1 MKNREEG
8 RAGALPPRREGDGGS
23 RDWSL
28 LIEDGIAKTNEPVSS
43 AVAEPEATTLRHEPH
58 EPPRQHL
65 PTKLFEKRTKVHNK
79 RIDGPFR
86 RFKWAV
92 MAITLVIYY
101 ATPWI
106 RWDRGPYAP
115 DQAVLVDLAN
125 RRFYMFGIEI
135 WPHEFYFVAGLLIMA
150 AIGLFFTTSAVGRA
164 WCGYAC
170 PQTVWTDLL
179 QHVDRFVDG
188 DRNARIRLDAAPW
201 GPRKIARRA
210 FKYAI
215 YLVIAFW
222 TGGAWIMYFADAPT
236 LVRDFWAGEAA
247 PAAYITVAIL
257 TLTTFTLGGFMREQV
272 CIYMCPWP
280 RIQTAMMDEKSLL
293 VTYKD
298 WRGEPRGSLKKAQRS
313 PGKVGDC
320 IDCLNC
326 VAVCPTGID
335 IREGPQIG
343 CITCGLCI
351 DACDRVMA
359 EVGRPRGLID
369 YATLED
375 CRKEAAGEP
384 ARGPWQAVLRPRTI
398 IYFLIWGSVGLAMLF
413 ALGVRDHVGLT
424 VAPDR
429 NPPFVL
435 LSDGSIRN
443 TYTLRLRNMEGR
455 PRQMEVALQGLPEGR
470 MWTDGGQRRD
480 ASPTL
485 MVAVPADQVRA
496 IRAYVV
502 APRGTGA
509 KEVAFRLT
517 SLDEQHET
525 ASVEARF
532 DAPGGEP

>member
-1 MKNREEG
+1 MKNRDPG
-8 RAGALPPRREGDGGS
+8 RASSAPPRREGEE
-23 RDWSL
+23 RDWSVVV
-28 LIEDGIAKTNEPVSS
+28 EDGRAKTSEPVSS

-58 EPPRQHL
+58 EPPRQPL

-86 RFKWAV
+86 RFKWFV
-92 MAITLVIYY
+92 MFVTLAIYY
-101 ATPWI
+101 GTPWI

-135 WPHEFYFVAGLLIMA
+135 WPHEFYYVAGLLIMA
-150 AIGLFFTTSAVGRA
+150 ALGLFLVTSAVGRA

-170 PQTVWTDLL
+170 PQTVWTDLF

-188 DRNARIRLDAAPW
+188 DRNARMRLDAAPM
-201 GPRKIARRA
+201 GPKKFAKRS
-210 FKYAI
+210 FKYTI
-215 YLVIAFW
+215 YLVISFW

-298 WRGEPRGSLKKAQRS
+298 WRGEPRGSVKKAEKN
-313 PGKVGDC
+313 PGKFGDC
-320 IDCLNC
+320 IECLQC

-335 IREGPQIG
+335 IREGPQVG

-351 DACDRVMA
+351 DACDKVMA
-359 EVGRPRGLID
+359 DVGRPRGLID

-375 CRKEAAGEP
+375 CEKEANGEP
-384 ARGPWQAVLRPRTI
+384 TRSPWRALLRPRTLA
-398 IYFLIWGSVGLAMLF
+398 YFLIWGSIGFAMLF
-413 ALGVRDHVGLT
+413 ALGVRNHVGLS
-424 VAPDR
+424 VSPDR
-429 NPPFVL
+429 NPPYIL
-435 LSDGSIRN
+435 MSDGSVRN
-443 TYTLRLRNMEGR
+443 SYTLKLRNMESR
-455 PRQMEVALQGLPEGR
+455 PREMEIAIEGLPGAL
-470 MWTDGGQRRD
+470 MWTDTIGRD
-480 ASPTL
+480 DAARTQIKT
-485 MVAVPADQVRA
+485 VPADQVLSV
-496 IRAYVV
+496 RAYVV
-502 APRGTGA
+502 APEGTSTQDFSFS
-509 KEVAFRLT
+509 VT
-517 SLDEQHET
+517 SRDEQQET
-525 ASVEARF
+525 ATTETRF
-532 DAPGGEP
+532 DTPGGEE